1 MKLQCTRMIALI
13 GVLGVLVVANA
24 SAQTPP
30 NPPPVD
36 ESKLPDNQKSE
47 TEVNKELSNPI
58 SSIWALQIQE
68 NTFFIHPGI
77 EDKSSRNSVNV
88 QFQPVLPLA
97 LTDDWNLITRPV
109 LQVVNSVPVPTRT
122 GRIYQ
127 ATGFGDTILAT
138 LLSPSP
144 KLAGPWLLGA
154 GPTFIFPTGTTTN
167 VGQKKWQLGPGGV
180 FGYLGEHY
188 IVGVFPQQWFSVG
201 GNGSKQTSQMNVQY
215 FASYFLPHGWSVGTS
230 PNVLINWYASEGNKV
245 TFPIGLNVSK
255 VQKIGPLPVKFA
267 GPGAIHAGQPLSL
280 RPAVE
285 HSGCDHPSHPQADQG
300 QHPRVTKL
308 KTSD

>member
-1 MKLQCTRMIALI
+1 MKTMRLIVLI
-13 GVLGVLVVANA
+13 GALCLIVVANA
-24 SAQTPP
+24 SAQAPP
-30 NPPPVD
+30 
-36 ESKLPDNQKSE
+36 KLDDA

-77 EDKSSRNSVNV
+77 DDKSSRNAVNV

-109 LQVVNSVPVPTRT
+109 FQIVNSVPVPTLTRR
-122 GRIYQ
+122 GGVVAPIKVQQADEVGIYQ

-144 KLAGPWLLGA
+144 RLAGPWLLGA
-154 GPTFIFPTGTTTN
+154 GPTFIFPTATTTN
-167 VGQKKWQLGPGGV
+167 VGQKKWQLGPAGV

-215 FASYFLPHGWSVGTS
+215 FAAYFLPHGWSVGTS
-230 PNVLINWYASEGNKV
+230 PNVLINWYASDGNKV
-245 TFPIGLNVSK
+245 TFPIGLNVSN
-255 VQKIGPLPVKFA
+255 VQKLGILPVKFQ
-267 GPGAIHAGQPLSL
+267 I
-280 RPAVE
+280 
-285 HSGCDHPSHPQADQG
+285 QG
-300 QHPRVTKL
+300 QYMPVNPSVFGQRWNIQVAITPVIPKL
-308 KTSD
+308 IKGNILEGW

>member
-1 MKLQCTRMIALI
+1 MEHRYARIVVLI
-13 GVLGVLVVANA
+13 GLLGVLVVANA
-24 SAQTPP
+24 SAQTMQ

-36 ESKLPDNQKSE
+36 ESNLPDNQKSE

-58 SSIWALQIQE
+58 SSIWALQLQE

-97 LTDDWNLITRPV
+97 LTNDWNLITRPV

-144 KLAGPWLLGA
+144 RLAGPWLVGA
-154 GPTFIFPTGTTTN
+154 GPTFIFPTATTTN

-230 PNVLINWYASEGNKV
+230 PNVLINWYASDGNKV
-245 TFPIGLNVSK
+245 TFPIGLFGSK
-255 VQKIGPLPVKFA
+255 VQKIGPVPVKF
-267 GPGAIHAGQPLSL
+267 L
-280 RPAVE
+280 V
-285 HSGCDHPSHPQADQG
+285 QG
-300 QHPRVTKL
+300 QYTPVSPSVFGQRWNIQVSITPVIPKL
-308 KTSD
+308 IKGNILGDW

>member
-1 MKLQCTRMIALI
+1 MKMKTMRLIALTAI
-13 GVLGVLVVANA
+13 LCLLLVANA

-30 NPPPVD
+30 NPPPALD
-36 ESKLPDNQKSE
+36 DA

-77 EDKSSRNSVNV
+77 EDKSSRNAVNV

-109 LQVVNSVPVPTRT
+109 FQLVNSVPVPTLTRR
-122 GRIYQ
+122 GVGGVPKGGQVVGEVGIYQ

-144 KLAGPWLLGA
+144 RLAGPWLLGA
-154 GPTFIFPTGTTTN
+154 GPTFIFPTATTTN
-167 VGQKKWQLGPGGV
+167 VGQKKWQLGPAGV

-215 FASYFLPHGWSVGTS
+215 FA
-230 PNVLINWYASEGNKV
+230 A
-245 TFPIGLNVSK
+245 
-255 VQKIGPLPVKFA
+255 
-267 GPGAIHAGQPLSL
+267 
-280 RPAVE
+280 
-285 HSGCDHPSHPQADQG
+285 
-300 QHPRVTKL
+300 
-308 KTSD
+308 